1 MASSPIYGYQLFQ
14 QSSRTISNKIFE
26 KLISEKHQA
35 LEPIE
40 IEENLDLSLLNSTSP
55 IINPYNQKEESF
67 LFSSISERTEMNQ
80 LLESISTKD
89 MIF

>member
-1 MASSPIYGYQLFQ
+1 MASSPVYGYQLFQ

-26 KLISEKHQA
+26 TIMIEKQQA

-40 IEENLDLSLLNSTSP
+40 IEANLDLSLLNSTSP
-55 IINPYNQKEESF
+55 INPYNQKEESF
-67 LFSSISERTEMNQ
+67 LFSSISGRTEMNQ
-80 LLESISTKD
+80 LLESIYTKD